1 MVFFPSQIFLFKFL
15 IPFSADYTFRT
26 AFFPVEQWFST
37 FLIVQPFNSVFHV
50 VVTPSHKIISLLLN
64 NYILLLLGS
73 IMGIS
78 DT

>member
-1 MVFFPSQIFLFKFL
+1 MFILGPIYAAVSL
-15 IPFSADYTFRT
+15 
-26 AFFPVEQWFST
+26 VQWFLT
-37 FLIVQPFNSVFHV
+37 FSCLYAFNILSHV